1 MLKKI
6 LRIATRKSPLA
17 LLQSNFI
24 KKILLYFYPNLII
37 TLIPIVTRGD
47 MILHQSLSKIGG
59 KGLFIKELEL
69 ALLENRADIAVHSM
83 KDIPNTIPSELCLSS
98 ICSRGNALDAL
109 VSNNYQSIDELP
121 EQAIIGTSSPRRKAQ
136 LIRYRPDLI
145 IHPIRGNI
153 NTRLK
158 KLDEGKYT
166 AIILATEGLKRL
178 GLGNRISQ
186 IIPAELSLPS
196 CGQGAIGVEYRLNDN
211 NISLL
216 LKKIKDKNTE
226 FIIKAE
232 RAFCKKMNAG
242 CQIPIASY
250 AILSNNE
257 LWLRGLVCSPDGK
270 IFLSGERIGKPNFGE
285 NMGNELAIELLNKGA
300 LKILKNIF
308 FDKK

>member
-24 KKILLYFYPNLII
+24 KKNLLYFYPHLII

-47 MILHQSLSKIGG
+47 LILHKSLSNIGG
-59 KGLFIKELEL
+59 KGSFTKELEL
-69 ALLENRADIAVHSM
+69 ALLDNRADIAVHSM

-98 ICSRGNALDAL
+98 ISKRGNPLDAF
-109 VSNNYQSIDELP
+109 VSNCYQSIDQLP
-121 EQAIIGTSSPRRKAQ
+121 KQAIIGTSSLRRKAQ

-145 IHPIRGNI
+145 IQPLRGNI
-153 NTRLK
+153 DTRLK

-166 AIILATEGLKRL
+166 AIILATEGLNRL
-178 GLGNRISQ
+178 GLKNRINQ
-186 IIPAELSLPS
+186 IIPAEYCLPP
-196 CGQGAIGVEYRLNDN
+196 CGQGTIGVEYRLNDH

-226 FIIKAE
+226 YITMAE
-232 RAFCKKMNAG
+232 RSFCKKMNSG
-242 CQIPIASY
+242 CHIPVASY
-250 AILSNNE
+250 AILKKNK
-257 LWLRGLVCSPDGK
+257 LWLRGLVCSPNGK

-285 NMGNELAIELLNKGA
+285 KMGYELASELLNKGA

-308 FDKK
+308 F